1 MCAYRCVCACI
12 CGLAESRDARSRV
25 GGVDVGR
32 PIYDESA
39 DFFFK
44 LIQVIMRGARV
55 NAILQWDAAIVY
67 ESLNF

>member
-32 PIYDESA
+32 LIYDESV
-39 DFFFK
+39 DFFF
-44 LIQVIMRGARV
+44 
-55 NAILQWDAAIVY
+55 
-67 ESLNF
+67 